1 MNIFDLYLKKI
12 IILIKKLNDEGL
24 LELPTSLNQINVE
37 NVKDLEV
44 AWIYDFEQNGD
55 IPGNP
60 IYFNKRVYLSST
72 DKSLVALKAINGEK
86 IWEFKTEGMAATR
99 GLILNEEEKPKTLE

>member
-1 MNIFDLYLKKI
+1 M
-12 IILIKKLNDEGL
+12 ILRR
-24 LELPTSLNQINVE
+24 
-37 NVKDLEV
+37 
-44 AWIYDFEQNGD
+44 NGD

-72 DKSLVALKAINGEK
+72 DKSLVSLKAINGEK

-99 GLILNEEEKPKTLE
+99 GLILNEEEKPKIYFCDQINLNALYAEMEKK